1 MIIFMFVGSV
11 LFARN
16 SLKGQPRLQQRLVN
30 LIVFTGFFSD
40 VCIVAIGCVR
50 VTDLR

>member
-1 MIIFMFVGSV
+1 MIIFMFCGGV

-16 SLKGQPRLQQRLVN
+16 SIAGQPRLQQRLVN

-40 VCIVAIGCVR
+40 VRLPIDFQA
-50 VTDLR
+50 LPWY